1 MAILSDEQV
10 REELA
15 RRPAW
20 RRSGDTLLR
29 ERALRDFAQ
38 ALAFLERIGDA
49 VEDYGRHPDIAI
61 TGGNRVRVMV
71 SNANA
76 AGITDA
82 ELRLVD
88 KVDQV
93 ADAPA
98 PEPKPRGALAAVAS
112 ASSAVEVVTG
122 GPADDPDPEPEA
134 QEPEPRR
141 GGRVASIAAGLG
153 GLALGAAA
161 LLAARRR

>member
-1 MAILSDEQV
+1 MAILSDEDV

-20 RRSGDTLLR
+20 RRSGDALVR
-29 ERALRDFAQ
+29 ERALKDFAQ
-38 ALAFLERIGDA
+38 ALAFLERIGEA

-61 TGGNRVRVMV
+61 TGGNRVRIMV

-76 AGITDA
+76 AGITEA

-98 PEPKPRGALAAVAS
+98 PQPKPRGALAAVVAS
-112 ASSAVEVVTG
+112 TANAVE
-122 GPADDPDPEPEA
+122 AAAPEPEP
-134 QEPEPRR
+134 EPEPDERDEPRR
-141 GGRVASIAAGLG
+141 GGRAARIVAGLG
-153 GLALGAAA
+153 GLAVGAAA
-161 LLAARRR
+161 LFAARRR